1 MQQSCSFFFYNV
13 FHGSLTTSIVYRHI
27 CRINHTHCILSL
39 KKKIFKSINVNKNLL
54 IMVSLAGQIIF
65 LKVRRIFELLI
76 FIIIIYIIYSRW
88 SSKGNVVDQS
98 HEKSSKKEN
107 NGRPDLAKYIH
118 IDLKGAPPKA
128 NQFYESFFEFLE
140 KLQMGIKG
148 VLIEYEDTLPLQ
160 GNLIN
165 VSIRKQGSNS

>member
-1 MQQSCSFFFYNV
+1 
-13 FHGSLTTSIVYRHI
+13 
-27 CRINHTHCILSL
+27 
-39 KKKIFKSINVNKNLL
+39 
-54 IMVSLAGQIIF
+54 MVSLAGQIIF

-118 IDLKGAPPKA
+118 IDLKGAPPKVD
-128 NQFYESFFEFLE
+128 QFYESFFEFLE

-165 VSIRKQGSNS
+165 VSLKKKDQILENKNFVCFFKDYSSCWLYKIRYKINSRICKTTSSRTYSTYSNIWSFRMDT

>member
-1 MQQSCSFFFYNV
+1 
-13 FHGSLTTSIVYRHI
+13 
-27 CRINHTHCILSL
+27 
-39 KKKIFKSINVNKNLL
+39 
-54 IMVSLAGQIIF
+54 MVSLAGQIIF